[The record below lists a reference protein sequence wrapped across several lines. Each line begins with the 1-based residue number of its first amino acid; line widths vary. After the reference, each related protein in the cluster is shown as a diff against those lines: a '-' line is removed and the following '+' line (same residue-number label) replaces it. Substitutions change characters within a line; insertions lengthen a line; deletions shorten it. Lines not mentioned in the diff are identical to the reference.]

1 MKHGREN
8 RISTPARQFAL
19 RRRLGDLKRGLGIL
33 LVPSLVT
40 IFVITYVFYDEAH
53 GPVLPILAAVLVILL
68 ALSVFLASNFDPKN
82 APWEA
87 LHRRWKL
94 LVAAQGATSVCWMV
108 MFPYLVTIAD
118 PFDITFLGIAG
129 TAIYC
134 SVLMAYR
141 SSPGV
146 GIFHIIGM
154 SVGLALTTLAV
165 AGLDGWPSLTLLAS
179 FGIVLIITLLNQE
192 RSFRQSVRSE
202 FRRRQS
208 EAMVRVLL
216 DDYEEQSSDS
226 LWMIGPNGNL
236 RDVSERFAALIGIE
250 RDQLEGLSFL
260 DLFKS
265 GSGKDILAERIA
277 KREPFRDLLVS
288 LTIDSKLRYWRLS
301 ARAREGGNGMAGVA
315 RDVTGAREVEE
326 RVAFMA
332 HYDSLTGLANRHLF
346 NERLREKER
355 EDASTV
361 FDTALFYVDL
371 DDFKAINDARGHM
384 LGDTLLRE
392 VAARLEHEVRAD
404 DVVARLGGDE
414 FAILIDTRCGDGL
427 LLERAHRFLS
437 VMRAPFTI
445 DGQRYRL
452 SASVGIARSLDGDCD
467 AEELMRRADLALH
480 AAKKKGRDNLALF
493 DPSFDRAAR
502 ERREI
507 EMDLG
512 EALNRGQMY
521 LDYQPVADLKTGAI
535 TAYEALLR
543 WRHPERGIV
552 APGDFLP
559 VAEATGLILSF
570 GDWVIHQALS
580 DAARMPGDFRIAIN
594 LSPTQVKTPGLVST
608 LAQAIDR
615 TNIAPERV
623 ELEIT
628 EHVLM
633 DEGGKSL
640 ATLLALRDLGVKIAI
655 DDFGTGFSSLSY
667 LRRFPFDRIKIDR
680 SFVTDVVQD
689 IGSQAIV
696 SSITRLAD
704 AFGVTVTAEG
714 IESPDQLDMLRKLG
728 ADEAQGFL
736 IARPSA
742 AECLAVAASPAGG
755 VEARLSD
762 YLGAAFLDYRNKRQK
777 ILAAARKRTQEA
789 LRAP

>member
-1 MKHGREN
+1 
-8 RISTPARQFAL
+8 
-19 RRRLGDLKRGLGIL
+19 
-33 LVPSLVT
+33 
-40 IFVITYVFYDEAH
+40 
-53 GPVLPILAAVLVILL
+53 
-68 ALSVFLASNFDPKN
+68 
-82 APWEA
+82 
-87 LHRRWKL
+87 
-94 LVAAQGATSVCWMV
+94 
-108 MFPYLVTIAD
+108 MFPYLVTISD
-118 PFDITFLGIAG
+118 PLDITFLGIAG

-179 FGIVLIITLLNQE
+179 FGIVLIVTLLNQE

-288 LTIDSKLRYWRLS
+288 LTIDTKLRYWRLS

-570 GDWVIHQALS
+570 GDWVIHQGSFRCCSNAGRLPNRDQSVSHSSQNAGPGKHCRPS
-580 DAARMPGDFRIAIN
+580 DRPHQHRA
-594 LSPTQVKTPGLVST
+594 
-608 LAQAIDR
+608 
-615 TNIAPERV
+615 
-623 ELEIT
+623 
-628 EHVLM
+628 
-633 DEGGKSL
+633 
-640 ATLLALRDLGVKIAI
+640 
-655 DDFGTGFSSLSY
+655 GTGRAGNY
-667 LRRFPFDRIKIDR
+667 RACPHGRGR
-680 SFVTDVVQD
+680 Q
-689 IGSQAIV
+689 
-696 SSITRLAD
+696 
-704 AFGVTVTAEG
+704 
-714 IESPDQLDMLRKLG
+714 KLG
-728 ADEAQGFL
+728 N
-736 IARPSA
+736 S
-742 AECLAVAASPAGG
+742 
-755 VEARLSD
+755 
-762 YLGAAFLDYRNKRQK
+762 LGAARLGREDRD
-777 ILAAARKRTQEA
+777 
-789 LRAP
+789 